1 MNTPL
6 LQINDLHTDIEIR
19 SGVVR
24 ALSGVD
30 LHVNPGETLGI
41 VGESGSGK
49 TMTALSLMGLLPQ
62 GGKVSS
68 GSIILDGQDLTKMP
82 LHLKRKMRGTKVGM
96 IFQDPL
102 TSGRGMPT
110 RLRISTAR
118 ARASLFE
125 SFSCTRSGSHT

>member
-6 LQINDLHTDIEIR
+6 LQIKNLHTDIEIR

-68 GSIILDGQDLTKMP
+68 GSIILEGQDLTKMP

-102 TSGRGMPT
+102 TSLNPT
-110 RLRISTAR
+110 MKIGLQV
-118 ARASLFE
+118 
-125 SFSCTRSGSHT
+125 C

>member
-6 LQINDLHTDIEIR
+6 LQIKDLHTDIEIR

-62 GGKVSS
+62 GGTVSS
-68 GSIILDGQDLTKMP
+68 GSIILDGQDLTQLP
-82 LHLKRKMRGTKVGM
+82 LRDKRKLRGTKVGM

-102 TSGRGMPT
+102 TSLNPSREIG
-110 RLRISTAR
+110 
-118 ARASLFE
+118 RASCRE
-125 SFSCTRSGSHT
+125 RV